1 MEKDSIDKKF
11 NTKSK
16 ISQTPKSKSV
26 KKNYVYNVIYQIFL
40 IIVPLV
46 VTPYISRILTPNGV
60 GQYSFSYSLIT
71 YFTIFGSLGFGYYG
85 QREIAKYQDDKLTQ
99 SKTFWEIIFCR
110 LIPVSIALII
120 NLILCCLN
128 AYGNYNL
135 LMFIFS
141 INIVALSCDITFFFQ
156 GNEQFGKL
164 VFRNVVIKTLSIIA
178 IFIFVKKESDLW
190 LYALIN
196 SVMLIVSNLS
206 LWLYLPKVLCKPIER
221 INPLRHLKGTIILF
235 IPTIATSI
243 YTVLDKTLIGVLV
256 PGTYIVIEDGVE
268 VIKKYSD
275 LENAYYEQT
284 EKLVKM
290 AMTIITCI
298 GTVMI
303 PRNSNEISKGNYEQV
318 KKYIN
323 ISSRLVLLIGL
334 PMVFGLIAVASNI
347 VPWFFGDG
355 YEKCINLFWILSPLI
370 VIIGFSNVFGLQY
383 LVPSGQDKKF
393 TIALVVGSIVNIFL
407 NLIFIKLWYSI
418 GAAIATIVAECCVTI
433 VMAIMVKKQVNILKI
448 FLQSWKVIFSSSIM
462 FVLALIIGQ
471 YLTSSIINSLL
482 ITLIGMLIY
491 VVLLIILREE
501 IVIKG
506 LKKIVLKFFHNKKTN
521 NVKN

>member
-1 MEKDSIDKKF
+1 MEKDSIDKKL
-11 NTKSK
+11 NTESNT
-16 ISQTPKSKSV
+16 IQTPKSKSV
-26 KKNYVYNVIYQIFL
+26 KKNYVYNVIYQLFL
-40 IIVPLV
+40 IIVPLI
-46 VTPYISRILTPNGV
+46 VTPYISRVLTPNGV

-71 YFTIFGSLGFGYYG
+71 YFTIFGALGFGYYG
-85 QREIAKYQDDKLTQ
+85 QREIAKYQDDKLNQ
-99 SKTFWEIIFCR
+99 SKIFWEVILCR

-120 NLILCCLN
+120 NIVLCCLN
-128 AYGNYNL
+128 VYGNYNL
-135 LMFIFS
+135 LMWIFS
-141 INIVALSCDITFFFQ
+141 INIVALAFDIAFFFQ

-164 VFRNVVIKTLSIIA
+164 VFRNVIIKTLSIIT
-178 IFIFVKKESDLW
+178 IFVFVKKESDLW

-196 SVMLIVSNLS
+196 SIMLIVSNLS
-206 LWLYLPKVLCKPIER
+206 LWLYLPKVLCKPMEK

-243 YTVLDKTLIGVLV
+243 YTVLDKTLIGILV
-256 PGTYIVIEDGVE
+256 PGTYTVIEDGIE

-275 LENAYYEQT
+275 LENGYYEQT

-318 KKYIN
+318 KKNIN

-334 PMVFGLIAVASNI
+334 PMVMGLIAVASNI
-347 VPWFFGDG
+347 VPWFFGNG

-393 TIALVVGSIVNIFL
+393 TIALATGSIVNILL
-407 NLIFIKLWYSI
+407 NLIFIKTWYSI

-433 VMAIMVKKQVNILKI
+433 MMAIMVRKEVNILKV
-448 FLQSWKVIFSSSIM
+448 FLKSWKVIFASIIM
-462 FVLALIIGQ
+462 FVFTFIISQ
-471 YLTSSIINSLL
+471 YLISSIINSF
-482 ITLIGMLIY
+482 IIALIGILIY
-491 VVLLIILREE
+491 GVLLVILREE
-501 IVIKG
+501 FVIRV
-506 LKKIVLKFFHNKKTN
+506 LKKIILIFIHNKRT
-521 NVKN
+521 KNSKN